1 MAISYVQP
9 ILDMQ
14 VGKLLEFRSMV
25 RTKESEEKKKVQISE
40 RMKYIIYNLAS
51 VPFLP
56 LLIHTRTIYYVILL
70 LYKRVERII
79 PKMKHVSFKYN

>member
-1 MAISYVQP
+1 MFSLFSTCKWGNFLNLGP
-9 ILDMQ
+9 W
-14 VGKLLEFRSMV
+14 FV
-25 RTKESEEKKKVQISE
+25 RKNLKKKRIQISE

-56 LLIHTRTIYYVILL
+56 LLILTRTIYYVILL